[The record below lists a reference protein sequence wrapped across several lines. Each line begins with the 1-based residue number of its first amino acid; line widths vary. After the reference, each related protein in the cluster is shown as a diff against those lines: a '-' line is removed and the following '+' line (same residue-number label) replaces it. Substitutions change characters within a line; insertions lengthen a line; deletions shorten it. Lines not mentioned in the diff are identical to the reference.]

1 MNASIALAVLVAV
14 IFTLLGTAKIMA
26 LPPMRRRAAEAGF
39 SVDAYRSIGV
49 LEVAG
54 AVGVALGLA
63 VPLLGG
69 VAAAGLLLLLAG
81 AVITHLRARTTGRA
95 KYAPVIVCGVLVAGY
110 LAALNGAIA

>member
-1 MNASIALAVLVAV
+1 MNASITLAVLVTL
-14 IFTLLGTAKIMA
+14 IFGLLGTAKIMA
-26 LPPMRRRAAEAGF
+26 VPPMRYLASEAGF
-39 SVDAYRSIGV
+39 SVDAYRGIGV

-63 VPLLGG
+63 VPLLGR
-69 VAAAGLLLLLAG
+69 AAAVGLLLLLAG
-81 AVITHLRARTTGRA
+81 ALITHIRQGDGPR

>member
-1 MNASIALAVLVAV
+1 MNASITLAVLVTL
-14 IFTLLGTAKIMA
+14 IFALLGTAKIMA
-26 LPPMRRRAAEAGF
+26 VPPMRYLASEAGF
-39 SVDAYRSIGV
+39 SVDAYRGIGV

-63 VPLLGG
+63 VPLLGR
-69 VAAAGLLLLLAG
+69 AAAVGLLLLLAG
-81 AVITHLRARTTGRA
+81 ALITHIRQGDGPR

>member
-1 MNASIALAVLVAV
+1 MNASITLAVLVTL
-14 IFTLLGTAKIMA
+14 IFALLGTAKIMA
-26 LPPMRRRAAEAGF
+26 VPPMRYLASEAGF
-39 SVDAYRSIGV
+39 SVDAYRGIGV

-63 VPLLGG
+63 VPLLGR
-69 VAAAGLLLLLAG
+69 VAAVGLLLLLAG
-81 AVITHLRARTTGRA
+81 ALITHIRQGDEPR

>member
-1 MNASIALAVLVAV
+1 MNASITLAVLVTL
-14 IFTLLGTAKIMA
+14 IFALLGTAKIMA
-26 LPPMRRRAAEAGF
+26 VPRMRYLASEAGF
-39 SVDAYRSIGV
+39 SVDAYRGIGV

-63 VPLLGG
+63 VPLLGR
-69 VAAAGLLLLLAG
+69 VAAVGLLLLLAG
-81 AVITHLRARTTGRA
+81 ALITHIRQGDGPR

>member
-1 MNASIALAVLVAV
+1 MNASITLAVVVTLICA
-14 IFTLLGTAKIMA
+14 LLGTAKIMA
-26 LPPMRRRAAEAGF
+26 VPPISYLASEAGF
-39 SVDAYRSIGV
+39 SVDAYRGIGV

-63 VPLLGG
+63 VPLLGR
-69 VAAAGLLLLLAG
+69 VAAVGLLLLLAG
-81 AVITHLRARTTGRA
+81 ALITHIRQGDGPR

>member
-1 MNASIALAVLVAV
+1 MNASITLAVLVTL
-14 IFTLLGTAKIMA
+14 IFALLGTAKIMA
-26 LPPMRRRAAEAGF
+26 VPPMRYLASEAGF
-39 SVDAYRSIGV
+39 SVDAYRGIGV

-63 VPLLGG
+63 VPLLGRI
-69 VAAAGLLLLLAG
+69 AAVGLLLLLAG
-81 AVITHLRARTTGRA
+81 ALITHIRQGDGPR